1 MGYQEIKS
9 SEMLR
14 AKGYIYELAM
24 TDDPAFVGR
33 KPDRPITDLRQMFLS
48 SVELYGDNVAFMQKF
63 KKGEAYTE
71 ITYRQALADI
81 NGLGTS
87 MAELGIA
94 GKRVAVI
101 GENSYYWAVTYLA
114 VVMGGGVII
123 PLDKESKAV
132 SIPSADVPRIATP

>member
-63 KKGEAYTE
+63 KKERHIQRLHTD
-71 ITYRQALADI
+71 RPWQ
-81 NGLGTS
+81 TS
-87 MAELGIA
+87 TDLEHQWQSLELQE
-94 GKRVAVI
+94 R
-101 GENSYYWAVTYLA
+101 ELLS
-114 VVMGGGVII
+114 
-123 PLDKESKAV
+123 
-132 SIPSADVPRIATP
+132 